1 VQLYVARTFDSISGQ
16 GDEAVGAVDARSPM
30 NTNWRARI
38 DRFYSLSSPSRTA
51 LKLAATFFGVFVLFL
66 IPAVVCTQLL
76 DMDGHSAAEEPI
88 RAFLYHSI
96 RAPFVVIFGLPLE
109 LGGFVGGIVGII
121 VTLATLPVIPFA
133 FGISATA
140 LLEWRRRVSARRIVS
155 AR

>member
-1 VQLYVARTFDSISGQ
+1 MS
-16 GDEAVGAVDARSPM
+16 
-30 NTNWRARI
+30 TNWRARI
-38 DRFYSLSSPSRTA
+38 DRFYSPDSRTRTA
-51 LKLAATFFGVFVLFL
+51 LKLSALFLFASFLLL
-66 IPAVVCTQLL
+66 IPAGFCSELL

-88 RAFLYHSI
+88 RAFLYQSI